1 MNKMKKY
8 EKLLKIILIA
18 IIVIVALLTLA
29 GMVLGPLE
37 MENISVK
44 LSQSASVFA
53 ILGIAV
59 AFAYWKSKD

>member
-1 MNKMKKY
+1 MKKY

>member
-1 MNKMKKY
+1 MKKY

-59 AFAYWKSKD
+59 AFAYWKSRD